1 MKEKIKNE
9 KGRVFRIYYS
19 FLNVYDENDNQYD
32 NLKSIIKD
40 GLNHRSIK
48 KWFLINSY
56 DVAEKELDEKEFKD
70 FCEFHDHITVVIRC
84 DVNIDINSISSWFK
98 GGRVT
103 KLTGRDVFIESIN
116 RLFNNYDNQFD
127 YNWYLSETESNF
139 DWLTELAE
147 YQSKIVKKKVTANN
161 KDVSDLERIKFEI
174 SYQGK
179 PLSDYK
185 ELEIYSKNQTMLENL
200 RLHYLKNN
208 PPIGVI
214 NYYIYGKSGLGSVL
228 YAKELAS
235 ALYPNKTENDLLY
248 FTIKADKGYSFL
260 GYDGQP
266 AINYIGFNNYNDLV
280 NNIFN
285 GSINC
290 SLCSLLGIPKDVL
303 IGKVNIIIADVP
315 FEEFFKGRYYDL
327 FLSFFPITNIINLDE
342 DDFIKKFEE
351 RKKLLK

>member
-1 MKEKIKNE
+1 MKDKILNE
-9 KGRVFRIYYS
+9 KGRIFRIYYS
-19 FLNVYDENDNQYD
+19 FSDEYDCYYGNDNQY
-32 NLKSIIKD
+32 NNAKLIFTD

-48 KWFLINSY
+48 KWFLINGY
-56 DVAEKELDEKEFKD
+56 DVAEKEFDD
-70 FCEFHDHITVVIRC
+70 FCESYRHITAVIRC
-84 DVNIDINSISSWFK
+84 DVNIDTKTISSWFK
-98 GGRVT
+98 GARVT
-103 KLTGRDVFIESIN
+103 KLTGRDVFIDSIN
-116 RLFNNYDNQFD
+116 RLFNNYDKKFD

-161 KDVSDLERIKFEI
+161 QDVSDLERIKFEI

-200 RLHYLKNN
+200 RLNYLKNN
-208 PPIGVI
+208 SSSDVI
-214 NYYIYGKSGLGSVL
+214 NYYIYGKGGLGSVL

-235 ALYPNKTENDLLY
+235 ALYPNKKEDELLY

-266 AINYIGFNNYNDLV
+266 AINYIGFNNYRDLV

-285 GSINC
+285 GSIL
-290 SLCSLLGIPKDVL
+290 SLFGITNSDIL

-315 FEEFFKGRYYDL
+315 FEEFFRGRYYNL
-327 FLSFFPITNIINLDE
+327 FLEAFPIPNIINLDE

>member
-1 MKEKIKNE
+1 MKDKIMNE
-9 KGRVFRIYYS
+9 KGRIFRVYYS
-19 FLNVYDENDNQYD
+19 FMDEKDCYYGNDNQY
-32 NLKSIIKD
+32 NNAKLIFTD

-48 KWFLINSY
+48 KWFLINGY
-56 DVAEKELDEKEFKD
+56 DVAEKEFDD
-70 FCEFHDHITVVIRC
+70 FCESFRHITAVIRC
-84 DVNIDINSISSWFK
+84 DVNIDTKTISSWFK
-98 GGRVT
+98 GARVT
-103 KLTGRDVFIESIN
+103 KLTGRDVFIDSIN
-116 RLFNNYDNQFD
+116 RLFNNYCKMFDFD

-147 YQSKIVKKKVTANN
+147 YQSKIVKKKVTGNN
-161 KDVSDLERIKFEI
+161 KDISDLERIKFEI

-208 PPIGVI
+208 PSTGVI
-214 NYYIYGKSGLGSVL
+214 NYYIYGKGGLGSIM

-248 FTIKADKGYSFL
+248 FTIKADNGYSFL

-266 AINYIGFNNYNDLV
+266 AINYIGFSNYNDLV

-290 SLCSLLGIPKDVL
+290 SLVSLLGIPKDVL

-315 FEEFFKGRYYDL
+315 FEEFFKGRYYNL

>member
-98 GGRVT
+98 GARVT

-147 YQSKIVKKKVTANN
+147 YQSKIVKKTVTGNN
-161 KDVSDLERIKFEI
+161 KDISDLERIKFEI

-185 ELEIYSKNQTMLENL
+185 ELEIYSK
-200 RLHYLKNN
+200 K
-208 PPIGVI
+208 
-214 NYYIYGKSGLGSVL
+214 LGSVL

-235 ALYPNKTENDLLY
+235 ALYPNKTENELLY
-248 FTIKADKGYSFL
+248 FTVKADNGYSFL

-266 AINYIGFNNYNDLV
+266 AINYIGFSNYNDLV

-285 GSINC
+285 GNINC

-303 IGKVNIIIADVP
+303 IGKINIIIADVP
-315 FEEFFKGRYYDL
+315 FEEFFKGRYYNL